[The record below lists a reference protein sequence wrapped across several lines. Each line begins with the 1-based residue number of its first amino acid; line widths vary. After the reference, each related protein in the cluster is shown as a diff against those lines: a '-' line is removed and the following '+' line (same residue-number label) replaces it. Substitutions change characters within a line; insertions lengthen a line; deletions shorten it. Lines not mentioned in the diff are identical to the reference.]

1 MASYSI
7 DEVYGKDPEKIEFEF
22 YCVMVARMAY
32 EYFLKEL
39 GGRYLHKEDG
49 NKYTLNSMRNL
60 LFEKM
65 NCTIQQNSE
74 GDIVITILDTE
85 MTELIH
91 SVSKMLSSLKEKGKN
106 KVLWWNNRSIILHNA
121 SQYAGESV
129 QSDFR

>member
-1 MASYSI
+1 
-7 DEVYGKDPEKIEFEF
+7 
-22 YCVMVARMAY
+22 MVARMVY

-49 NKYTLNSMRNL
+49 NKHTLNSMRNL